1 MTGKIVALTPN
12 GEYTNKFGKL
22 TTKTKVT
29 FADGK
34 QYTFGSLGEFK
45 FKVGEEIKYEVT
57 NEEYKNAKVIYEK
70 PETLNSKGFNTNQSI
85 LRQVAFKG
93 AIELCTSGK
102 ITLEQIERTTE
113 HFYTKILNK

>member
-29 FADGK
+29 FANGD
-34 QYTFGSLGEFK
+34 QYTFGSIGEFK
-45 FKVGEEIKYEVT
+45 PKIGEEIKFEIT
-57 NEEYKNAKVIYEK
+57 NEQYKNAKLVFEK
-70 PETLNSKGFNTNQSI
+70 PETFNKPLNTNQSI

-102 ITLEQIERTTE
+102 ITLEQIEKTTE
-113 HFYTKILNK
+113 YFYTKILNK

>member
-12 GEYTNKFGKL
+12 GEYTTKFGKL

-34 QYTFGSLGEFK
+34 QYTFGSIGEFK

-57 NEEYKNAKVIYEK
+57 NEDYKNARVIYDK
-70 PETLNSKGFNTNQSI
+70 PETFNKPLNTNQSI

-93 AIELCTSGK
+93 AIELCTSNK